1 MEEKTTLNI
10 SNEQIKQLYKY
21 LPDIEICI
29 TTGDIDTVLDRL
41 DDKITE
47 IGFTIEYE
55 LNDVGLELQ
64 RLYDEL
70 YNQN

>member
-70 YNQN
+70 YIQN

>member
-1 MEEKTTLNI
+1 MKEKTTLNI

-29 TTGDIDTVLDRL
+29 TTGGIDTVLDRL